1 MRLGFHY
8 HEPCRRAPDGRL
20 QMSGPQGRFLDALA
34 AQCEQLTCFLH
45 SARTDELAYL
55 DHTLRAPNIRWVD
68 LGPHASLPTR
78 ILRSPLSAHVVRSYR
93 RELDAL
99 LIRGPS
105 PLLPTLARAAR
116 AVPTALLLVGD
127 YVQVVRDSPQPL
139 WRKSLLQLWAH
150 ANARGQSRA
159 ARRTLTLVNSRE
171 LRDRLRPSLP
181 DIRETRTTTLRDTDF
196 FRRDDTCGQRP
207 VRLLYTGRMETGKGL
222 LVLIEALAGLIRRE
236 EDVVFD
242 LVGRPQRGDP
252 VLDEALALA
261 RELGVGH
268 RVHYHGYRNLGRDL
282 FAFYQ
287 RADIYI
293 QPSLRTEGFPRS
305 LWEAMAHSLPVV
317 ATKVGSIP
325 YELRDA
331 HSARLITP
339 RCAEALAGGIWDVL
353 HDRDLRRRLI
363 VNGFALAR
371 NNTLERRASELVSLI
386 ESWKTKQAGVT
397 GESATDAW
405 VVSTEPQ

>member
-34 AQCEQLTCFLH
+34 AQCERLTCFLH

-55 DHTLRAPNIRWVD
+55 DHTLGASNIRWVD

-78 ILRSPLSAHVVRSYR
+78 MLRSPLSAHVVRLYR

-105 PLLPTLARAAR
+105 PLLPILARAAR
-116 AVPTALLLVGD
+116 GIPTTLLLVGD

-139 WRKSLLQLWAH
+139 WRKGLIRLWAH

-171 LRDRLRPSLP
+171 LRDRLRPLLP
-181 DIRETRTTTLRDTDF
+181 DIRETRTTTLSDTDF
-196 FRRDDTCGQRP
+196 FRRDDTCRQRP

-222 LVLIEALAGLIRRE
+222 LVLIESLALLVGQE
-236 EDVVFD
+236 EDVVLD

-268 RVHYHGYRNLGRDL
+268 RVHYHGYRSLGGDL
-282 FAFYQ
+282 FDFYQ
-287 RADIYI
+287 RADIYV
-293 QPSLRTEGFPRS
+293 QPSLWTEGFPRS
-305 LWEAMAHSLPVV
+305 LWEALAYSLPVV
-317 ATKVGSIP
+317 ATRVGSIP
-325 YELRDA
+325 YDLRDG
-331 HSARLITP
+331 HSARLVTP

-363 VNGFALAR
+363 VNGFTLAR
-371 NNTLERRASELVSLI
+371 SNTLERRASELVSLI
-386 ESWKTKQAGVT
+386 ESWRTKQAGVT